1 VTVANFTGERE
12 EFTLLELEEPA
23 LAELFAES
31 CLPAGTFQVTPEID
45 FAPRLLLCSIRSRSD
60 EAMIEESFMRLIAPT
75 RWGSPITAT

>member
-1 VTVANFTGERE
+1 MTVANFTGERE

-45 FAPRLLLCSIRSRSD
+45 FAIGCCCVRSAAAVTKR
-60 EAMIEESFMRLIAPT
+60 
-75 RWGSPITAT
+75 